1 MTVRITRQ
9 GCKVETTYIIQPNH
23 TYTEDIVLSVDPAHH
38 LSLVVEERTA
48 TLLALPKVLGITPP
62 FGTGRRI
69 HVNLPPRY
77 RL

>member
-38 LSLVVEERTA
+38 LSLVVEARA
-48 TLLALPKVLGITPP
+48 GRSLDVPASKVLR
-62 FGTGRRI
+62 FRR
-69 HVNLPPRY
+69 
-77 RL
+77 